1 MEPIEITEDS
11 ITDEISTLWD
21 YFGKIVDWD
30 AVKDNAEYIMTTYDG
45 VSQRLD
51 GMSYDEKLMIHALL
65 SLGATLGRAT
75 NCVYVVMPRE
85 DDVLEGE
92 LN

>member
-1 MEPIEITEDS
+1 MGPVEITEDS
-11 ITDEISTLWD
+11 ITAEISTLWEF
-21 YFGKIVDWD
+21 FGKIVDWD
-30 AVKDNAEYIMTTYDG
+30 SVKDNAEYIMTTYDG

-75 NCVYVVMPRE
+75 NCVYVVMPGD

>member
-1 MEPIEITEDS
+1 
-11 ITDEISTLWD
+11 
-21 YFGKIVDWD
+21 
-30 AVKDNAEYIMTTYDG
+30 MTTYDG

-75 NCVYVVMPRE
+75 NCVYVVMPGD
-85 DDVLEGE
+85 DDVMEGE